1 MPRRLLA
8 LVVSL
13 SVLAGPAGAASL
25 QTGFSP
31 EGSAEALVLKVI
43 GSAKHDL
50 RMMGYSFTSPTI
62 SAALAK
68 AARSGVDVKLVLDDH
83 GNEGR
88 ASKNAM
94 NYVVNAGVQLRTI
107 DKYKIQHDKAIV
119 VDGQTVETGSFNY
132 TASAAKA
139 NSENVLVA
147 WEVPDLAADYL
158 RHWQSRWDQGTDYRS
173 SY

>member
-68 AARSGVDVKLVLDDH
+68 AARSGVDVKLVLDEH
-83 GNEGR
+83 GNEGK

-107 DKYKIQHDKAIV
+107 DKYKIQHDKVIV

>member
-1 MPRRLLA
+1 MIRRSLA
-8 LVVSL
+8 LSVVL
-13 SVLAGPAGAASL
+13 FAAANQACAAYL
-25 QTGFSP
+25 QSGFSP
-31 EGSAEALVLKVI
+31 EGSAEALVIKVI
-43 GSAKHDL
+43 GSAKHEL

-62 SAALAK
+62 TAALAK
-68 AARSGVDVKLVLDDH
+68 AARAGVDVRLVIDDH

-94 NYVVNAGVQLRTI
+94 NYVVNAGVKLRT
-107 DKYKIQHDKAIV
+107 DDHYKIQHDKVIV

-132 TASAAKA
+132 TASAAHA

-147 WEVPDLAADYL
+147 WEVPELAADFL
-158 RHWQSRWDQGTDYRS
+158 QHWQSRWDQGTDYRA

>member
-13 SVLAGPAGAASL
+13 SVLSGPAGAASL

-68 AARSGVDVKLVLDDH
+68 AARSGVDVKLVLDEH
-83 GNEGR
+83 GNEGK

-107 DKYKIQHDKAIV
+107 DKYKIQHDKVIV

>member
-8 LVVSL
+8 LVVSV

-50 RMMGYSFTSPTI
+50 RMMSYSFTSPTI

-68 AARSGVDVKLVLDDH
+68 AARSGVDVKLVLDEH
-83 GNEGR
+83 GNEGK

-107 DKYKIQHDKAIV
+107 DKYKIQHDKVIV

>member
-8 LVVSL
+8 LAVSL

-62 SAALAK
+62 SAALAN
-68 AARSGVDVKLVLDDH
+68 AARSGVDVKLVLDEH
-83 GNEGR
+83 GNEGK

-94 NYVVNAGVQLRTI
+94 NYVVNAGVKLRTI
-107 DKYKIQHDKAIV
+107 DRYKIQHDKVIV

-158 RHWQSRWDQGTDYRS
+158 RHWQSRWDQGTDYHS

>member
-107 DKYKIQHDKAIV
+107 DKYKIQHDKVIV

-158 RHWQSRWDQGTDYRS
+158 RHWQSRWDQGIDYRS

>member
-13 SVLAGPAGAASL
+13 SVLSGPAGAASL

-68 AARSGVDVKLVLDDH
+68 AARSGVDVKLVLDEH
-83 GNEGR
+83 GNEGK

-107 DKYKIQHDKAIV
+107 DKYKIQHDKVIV

-158 RHWQSRWDQGTDYRS
+158 RHWQSRWDQGTEYRS

>member
-1 MPRRLLA
+1 MPRRFLA
-8 LVVSL
+8 LVVSV

-68 AARSGVDVKLVLDDH
+68 AARSGVDVKLVLDEH
-83 GNEGR
+83 GNEGK

-107 DKYKIQHDKAIV
+107 DKYKIQHDKVIV

>member
-8 LVVSL
+8 LAVSL
-13 SVLAGPAGAASL
+13 SVLAGPACAASL

-68 AARSGVDVKLVLDDH
+68 AARSGVDVKLVLDEH

-107 DKYKIQHDKAIV
+107 DKYKIQHDKVIV

>member
-8 LVVSL
+8 HVVSL

-83 GNEGR
+83 GNEGM

-107 DKYKIQHDKAIV
+107 DKYKIQHDKVIV

-132 TASAAKA
+132 TASAGKA

-158 RHWQSRWDQGTDYRS
+158 RHWQSRWDQGIDYRS

>member
-8 LVVSL
+8 LVVSV

-68 AARSGVDVKLVLDDH
+68 AARSGVDVKLVLDEH
-83 GNEGR
+83 GNEGK

-107 DKYKIQHDKAIV
+107 DKYKIQHDKVIV

>member
-68 AARSGVDVKLVLDDH
+68 AARSGVDVKLVLDEH
-83 GNEGR
+83 GNEGK

-107 DKYKIQHDKAIV
+107 DKYKIQHDKVIV

-158 RHWQSRWDQGTDYRS
+158 RHWQSRWDQGTEYRS

>member
-1 MPRRLLA
+1 M
-8 LVVSL
+8 
-13 SVLAGPAGAASL
+13 
-25 QTGFSP
+25 
-31 EGSAEALVLKVI
+31 LKVI

-68 AARSGVDVKLVLDDH
+68 AARSGVDVKLVLDEH
-83 GNEGR
+83 GNEGK

-107 DKYKIQHDKAIV
+107 DKYKIQHDKVIV

>member
-1 MPRRLLA
+1 MPRRFLA
-8 LVVSL
+8 LVVSV

-68 AARSGVDVKLVLDDH
+68 AARSGVDVKLVLDEH
-83 GNEGR
+83 GNEGK

-107 DKYKIQHDKAIV
+107 DKYKIQHDKVIV

-147 WEVPDLAADYL
+147 WEVPDLAANYL

>member
-1 MPRRLLA
+1 MSRRLLA

-107 DKYKIQHDKAIV
+107 DKYKIQHDKVIV

>member
-68 AARSGVDVKLVLDDH
+68 AARSGVDVKLVLDEH
-83 GNEGR
+83 GNEGK

-94 NYVVNAGVQLRTI
+94 NYLVNAGVQLRTI
-107 DKYKIQHDKAIV
+107 DKYKIQHDKVIV

>member
-1 MPRRLLA
+1 MPRRLFA

-68 AARSGVDVKLVLDDH
+68 AARSGVDVKLVLDEH
-83 GNEGR
+83 GNEGK

-107 DKYKIQHDKAIV
+107 DKYKIQHDKVIV

>member
-107 DKYKIQHDKAIV
+107 DKYKIQHDKVIV

>member
-8 LVVSL
+8 LVVSV
-13 SVLAGPAGAASL
+13 SVLSGPAGAASL

-68 AARSGVDVKLVLDDH
+68 AARSGVDVKLVLDEH
-83 GNEGR
+83 GNEGK

-107 DKYKIQHDKAIV
+107 DKYKIQHDKVIV

-139 NSENVLVA
+139 NGENVLVA

-158 RHWQSRWDQGTDYRS
+158 RHWQSRWEQGTEYRS